1 MNARSPRA
9 PLALALLLAIACEG
23 AERDRI
29 MPDLTTVDGVEIASL
44 QSMPDMLDPSHLWS
58 FEVVQE
64 LQTVSGP
71 DAEPV
76 VFDPSAAYELDDGTL
91 LVNDPTADRPLVHL
105 DPADGSVLARFGRR
119 GQGPGEIAGWL
130 TFAEDGDALVAL
142 DAPNRR
148 IHRFAMAG
156 GAMTNTPFTIE
167 AFGREAE
174 LAPGGDAF
182 LFQTVHS
189 YEDGWHNQLE
199 RIGLASGGVVTDF
212 IRLPEPSPG
221 AQAGRIQQG
230 RALWTVAGEHVLT
243 MWSDRP
249 VVYVHGGD
257 GALLREIHLPM
268 TRRTITER
276 DIQEQIEVHGA
287 IANGLRVGTAALTNM
302 MYAASDSVF
311 ALLTTDLWKA
321 EEDPDLPVGEIWWR
335 MFTVRGEYVGVV
347 QVPDG
352 FQPLATG
359 RGTIWAEVL
368 NESSYPVIQEL
379 ELRRADGRAR

>member
-1 MNARSPRA
+1 MNARSRPG
-9 PLALALLLAIACEG
+9 PLVLTALLAVACGG
-23 AERDRI
+23 AEPDRI
-29 MPDLTTVDGVEIASL
+29 LPDVTMVDGVQIASL
-44 QSMPDMLDPSHLWS
+44 QSMPDMLDPSHRWS

-156 GAMTNTPFTIE
+156 GAMTNTPFTID
-167 AFGREAE
+167 AFGREAK

-182 LFQTVHS
+182 LFETVHS

-212 IRLPEPSPG
+212 IRLPAPSPG
-221 AQAGRIQQG
+221 AQPGLIQQG

-257 GALLREIHLPM
+257 GALLREIHLPL

-287 IANGLRVGTAALTNM
+287 IANGLRVGTAALTNV
-302 MYAASDSVF
+302 MYAVDDTVF
-311 ALLTTDLWKA
+311 ALFTSDLWKA
-321 EEDPDLPVGEIWWR
+321 KEDPDLPAGEIWWR

-352 FQPLATG
+352 FWPLETG
-359 RGTIWAEVL
+359 RGNVWARVLDEVG
-368 NESSYPVIQEL
+368 YPVIQEL
-379 ELRRADGRAR
+379 ELRRAEDGAR